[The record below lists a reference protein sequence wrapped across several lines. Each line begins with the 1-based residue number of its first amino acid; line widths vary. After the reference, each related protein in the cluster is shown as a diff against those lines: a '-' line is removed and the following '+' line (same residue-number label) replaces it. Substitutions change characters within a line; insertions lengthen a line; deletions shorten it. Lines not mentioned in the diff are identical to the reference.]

1 MPLYPRFS
9 GSDYRVVSTPKGLY
23 AEYGPPTENQEKIMA
38 QPTYEEG
45 YKQGVEDGTEPITVY
60 NIADMYVN
68 DTLSARRKKLLTK
81 KVTKWIAVFQGD
93 ELGLHPEG
101 RFFDTKDTPNQF
113 YCLCANYRGAYP
125 LEIEVPL

>member
-1 MPLYPRFS
+1 
-9 GSDYRVVSTPKGLY
+9 
-23 AEYGPPTENQEKIMA
+23 MA

-81 KVTKWIAVFQGD
+81 KVTKWTGIITSDWSKQPTIL
-93 ELGLHPEG
+93 ELT
-101 RFFDTKDTPNQF
+101 DTKEEIEHFLGINSK
-113 YCLCANYRGAYP
+113 P
-125 LEIEVPL
+125 LAGPIPIEIEVPL